1 MEKFVTSGILKLNQ
15 EFIMSARDP
24 LWTVKSLNLFLFG

>member
-1 MEKFVTSGILKLNQ
+1 MQKFVTSGILKLDQ
-15 EFIMSARDP
+15 EFMMSACDP